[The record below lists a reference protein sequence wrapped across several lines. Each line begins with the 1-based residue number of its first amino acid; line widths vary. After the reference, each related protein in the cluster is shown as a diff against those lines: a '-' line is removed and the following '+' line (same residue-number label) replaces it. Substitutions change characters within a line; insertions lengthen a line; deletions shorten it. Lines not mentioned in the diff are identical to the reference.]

1 MASHTFTVPDASGAE
16 VVVQT
21 SAFKV
26 PQILRDGELL
36 PREKR
41 GGPFVLALPD
51 GTQRIL
57 RVRGTLNLSIDVD
70 DRNYPL
76 ERRLSTFEYVFVGL
90 PLVLAIPGFTG
101 GALGF
106 GVAAA
111 GVLVNARLARMEA
124 RAPVRLL
131 ALVAS
136 ALGFILL
143 YFVIAVAIYYVN
155 GQ

>member
-1 MASHTFTVPDASGAE
+1 MGHYDFQVPDAGGAE

-26 PQILRDGELL
+26 PKILRDGQLL

-51 GTQRIL
+51 GTQRLL
-57 RVRGTLNLSIDVD
+57 RVRGTLNLSLDVD
-70 DRNYPL
+70 DRNYPI

-90 PLVLAIPGFTG
+90 PLVLAIPGFTA

-106 GVAAA
+106 GMAVA
-111 GVLVNARLARMEA
+111 GVLVNARLARMTA
-124 RAPVRLL
+124 RAPVRVL

-136 ALGFILL
+136 AVGFIIL
-143 YFVIAVAIYYVN
+143 YFVIAVLIYYVL
-155 GQ
+155 GR

>member
-1 MASHTFTVPDASGAE
+1 VASHPFTVPDAGGTE
-16 VVVQT
+16 VTVQT

-26 PQILRDGELL
+26 PQILRDGQLL

-51 GTQRIL
+51 GTQHIL
-57 RVRGTLNLSIDVD
+57 QVRGTLNLSITVD
-70 DRNYPL
+70 GRNYPL
-76 ERRLSTFEYVFVGL
+76 ERRLSTFEYVLVGL

-101 GALGF
+101 GLLGF
-106 GVAAA
+106 CVAAA
-111 GVLVNARLARMEA
+111 GVVVNARLARMEVGTPA
-124 RAPVRLL
+124 RLL

-143 YFVIAVAIYYVN
+143 YFAIAVAIYSVL
-155 GQ
+155 G